1 MASACCNM
9 MRAASSNQ
17 FVAGRHADRSPLAR
31 LQLFTREIVRAI
43 FRRVPQ
49 WRPFGMG
56 ERAHRSTIHDG
67 LRRAAR
73 SCDVSALT
81 RGLTA
86 VLRVIFATIRF
97 SIVHTQPTRC
107 AVVHRRPHRPRDP
120 PTRDRV
126 RSGGR
131 RARRRARPRRR
142 GARAG
147 SRDATTRTD
156 NRISNR
162 MSSPSAERVRAHE
175 HARPSPARKRATR
188 LDANRRLDYPY
199 LSVECVAR
207 ATCTSDVDDA
217 CAREPTAKHSQTH
230 DTTSR
235 HASGRYPTL
244 VHACIY
250 THLTH
255 ANTPAASTE
264 RTPAGTGFCAFLGA
278 TAHFCA
284 KGNAAQRVL
293 QGNAAACRRPPRPLG
308 AQ

>member
-1 MASACCNM
+1 MARKPEVSHEPALGHGQRVLLYDACCLQQPIRCRQTCGSQPACPTPVIHPRDCSRFSAVCPNG
-9 MRAASSNQ
+9 RAC
-17 FVAGRHADRSPLAR
+17 PLS
-31 LQLFTREIVRAI
+31 
-43 FRRVPQ
+43 
-49 WRPFGMG
+49 
-56 ERAHRSTIHDG
+56 AHRSTIHDG
-67 LRRAAR
+67 RRRAAR

-86 VLRVIFATIRF
+86 VLRVISATIRF
-97 SIVHTQPTRC
+97 SIVHTQHTRC
-107 AVVHRRPHRPRDP
+107 AVCTDRD
-120 PTRDRV
+120 
-126 RSGGR
+126 
-131 RARRRARPRRR
+131 ARRR
-142 GARAG
+142 
-147 SRDATTRTD
+147 T
-156 NRISNR
+156 
-162 MSSPSAERVRAHE
+162 SPSAEPC
-175 HARPSPARKRATR
+175 ARTNTPARKRKRATR
-188 LDANRRLDYPY
+188 GSTRTGRLRMWN
-199 LSVECVAR
+199 VRCAAR

-235 HASGRYPTL
+235 HASGRYPTP

-284 KGNAAQRVL
+284 KVNAAQRVL